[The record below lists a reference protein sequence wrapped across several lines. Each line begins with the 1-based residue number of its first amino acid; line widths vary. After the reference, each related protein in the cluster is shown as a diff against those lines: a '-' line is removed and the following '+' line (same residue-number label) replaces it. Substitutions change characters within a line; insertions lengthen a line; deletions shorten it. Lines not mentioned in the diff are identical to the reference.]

1 MKYIVMLGD
10 GMADY
15 PVEALGGKTPLEVA
29 KKPNI
34 DRLARGGRLGMV
46 KTVPDGLKPG
56 SDVANLSAM
65 GYDPL
70 KCYTGR
76 SPLEAVSIG
85 IQMDDTDVAFRCN
98 LVTLSDD
105 AEYAEKTMVDYSS
118 GEITTAEAAELIRAV
133 DEAFRTDEIL
143 FYPGISYRHCMIWHQ
158 GPVGLNLTPP
168 HDISDR
174 KITEYLP
181 QNPVILDL
189 MKRSYEILKDHPI
202 NQDRMARGLNP
213 ANSIWL
219 WGEGTRPGVTGFE
232 AAYGVKASVISA
244 VDLIKGIGL
253 CAGMKVI
260 EVEGATG
267 NIDTNFK
274 GKGEAALKT
283 LLNGQDLVYIHVEA
297 PDECGHHGDLEGKI
311 QSIERIDQD
320 IVGPLLKGLEEAGED
335 YSILV
340 MPDHPTPI
348 SIKTHISDPI
358 PYLLYC
364 STDVTDSGIDTYTEK
379 TGKSTGVYVE
389 PGYLLMQQLLKNK

>member
-1 MKYIVMLGD
+1 
-10 GMADY
+10 MADY

-133 DEAFRTDEIL
+133 DETFRTDEIL

-283 LLNGQDLVYIHVEA
+283 LLDGQDLVYIHVEA

-311 QSIERIDQD
+311 QAIERIDQD

>member
-1 MKYIVMLGD
+1 MEEILTENNNGERGQGYEVYCNAWRWNGRLS
-10 GMADY
+10 
-15 PVEALGGKTPLEVA
+15 GGGFRRKDSLEVA

-202 NQDRMARGLNP
+202 NQDRWP
-213 ANSIWL
+213 
-219 WGEGTRPGVTGFE
+219 EG
-232 AAYGVKASVISA
+232 
-244 VDLIKGIGL
+244 
-253 CAGMKVI
+253 
-260 EVEGATG
+260 
-267 NIDTNFK
+267 
-274 GKGEAALKT
+274 
-283 LLNGQDLVYIHVEA
+283 
-297 PDECGHHGDLEGKI
+297 
-311 QSIERIDQD
+311 
-320 IVGPLLKGLEEAGED
+320 
-335 YSILV
+335 
-340 MPDHPTPI
+340 
-348 SIKTHISDPI
+348 
-358 PYLLYC
+358 
-364 STDVTDSGIDTYTEK
+364 
-379 TGKSTGVYVE
+379 
-389 PGYLLMQQLLKNK
+389 